1 MKRCPKIRTAGR
13 QKSFREEFFN
23 SPLGAPGKT
32 SMAPKVNSLPSR
44 LKPGPWNLLSNIMLT
59 PAKGWRM
66 LEKIPWEGE
75 FTFRSDS

>member
-44 LKPGPWNLLSNIMLT
+44 LKPGPWNLSLQHSVN
-59 PAKGWRM
+59 PSQR
-66 LEKIPWEGE
+66 LENVGE
-75 FTFRSDS
+75 DSMGRRVHL